1 MSPTAKTDEGG
12 KNDISSIH
20 AKIVIFDHPF
30 AYQVL
35 NPKVD
40 EFCSYCMRAP
50 VKGETLGKCAA
61 CDHVRYCSKDCQRL
75 AWKIHRPEC
84 RRLKAV
90 FPNLPLTEVLFLS
103 KIIDRVVFI
112 AINGDKFGWERE
124 RKFSSLVD
132 HKEEIKADKIRMERF
147 EKVYEKMKIFR
158 KEEMIEK
165 ESFFDIFCKA
175 TINSHSIHTNAGT
188 EIGMAL
194 DLGISKY
201 NHSCRPTCTM
211 VFDGFRV
218 CLRPLVPGVDA
229 SDTTKAFISYI
240 DVGRSKY
247 VRRKDLKARWYFDC
261 ECTRC
266 VDPTDDMLTAI
277 KCSTP
282 GCSEPLITSETAE
295 PCYIAC
301 PKCRGMTDDNVVKEA
316 QELMK
321 SLPASFDPNCPPE
334 TLRELIAKAERLLHP
349 NNVYVNRLRTALYHV
364 TGSLETKMGMMHKQ
378 IYDNYKLCFPKADRH
393 IGYQLLHIVKDL
405 IEKGDREE
413 AVSYAYEAMNIFEV
427 CFGLDHPYYLQIL
440 ALWTYL
446 DTNANKT
453 DAELISLTHFSDNR
467 PVDIAKLLE
476 KANMLPSPAEVKE
489 KKR

>member
-1 MSPTAKTDEGG
+1 
-12 KNDISSIH
+12 
-20 AKIVIFDHPF
+20 
-30 AYQVL
+30 
-35 NPKVD
+35 
-40 EFCSYCMRAP
+40 
-50 VKGETLGKCAA
+50 
-61 CDHVRYCSKDCQRL
+61 
-75 AWKIHRPEC
+75 
-84 RRLKAV
+84 
-90 FPNLPLTEVLFLS
+90 
-103 KIIDRVVFI
+103 
-112 AINGDKFGWERE
+112 
-124 RKFSSLVD
+124 
-132 HKEEIKADKIRMERF
+132 MERF
-147 EKVYEKMKIFR
+147 EKVYEKMEIFR
-158 KEEMIEK
+158 KEEMIDK

-282 GCSEPLITSETAE
+282 GCPEPLITSETAE

-301 PKCRGMTDDNVVKEA
+301 PKCRGMTDDSVVKEA

-413 AVSYAYEAMNIFEV
+413 QVAKFCDGLGYGSALGAHDLSYQGLCHFSIGQWNTSGATNLIFEPFQAVSYAYEAMNIFEV

-467 PVDIAKLLE
+467 PVDIVKLLE